1 MSVSSIAPNL
11 QVYWFPVLQRIFE
24 FVESHVWTKPRVGEE
39 EWRWFPSYFE
49 ASAELRI
56 VKLELKQFEGEWEN
70 TQAYTKLRSE
80 KRHLKQK
87 MQIEIEV

>member
-56 VKLELKQFEGEWEN
+56 VKLKLKQFERES
-70 TQAYTKLRSE
+70 TQANTKLKSE
-80 KRHLKQK
+80 R
-87 MQIEIEV
+87 